1 MTTRQDLVCF
11 ELILR
16 EEDLT
21 SLKRRRTNN
30 RRDATRNERYCKDC
44 TAQPIEDLDIGSIE
58 HHLEKIKEN
67 ISIAELLQNAI
78 LVHIK
83 EENIEKEEDEH
94 HANHCKMLA
103 TRKGLTQQLTAAR
116 VLQQSNL

>member
-1 MTTRQDLVCF
+1 MTTRQDLVRF

-30 RRDATRNERYCKDC
+30 RRDATRNECYCKDC

-58 HHLEKIKEN
+58 YHLEKIKEN
-67 ISIAELLQNAI
+67 ISIGELLQNAEGK
-78 LVHIK
+78 H
-83 EENIEKEEDEH
+83 
-94 HANHCKMLA
+94 
-103 TRKGLTQQLTAAR
+103 
-116 VLQQSNL
+116 